1 MISMAQ
7 VYLCHTF
14 LSKQFSSEKIE
25 GKNLIERFIQIPLYK
40 HLRKHSFYNDTRKS
54 MVGVHDTIAAIWD

>member
-1 MISMAQ
+1 MSYFFIQ
-7 VYLCHTF
+7 TIFV
-14 LSKQFSSEKIE
+14 QKIE

-54 MVGVHDTIAAIWD
+54 IEGEHGTIAAIWD